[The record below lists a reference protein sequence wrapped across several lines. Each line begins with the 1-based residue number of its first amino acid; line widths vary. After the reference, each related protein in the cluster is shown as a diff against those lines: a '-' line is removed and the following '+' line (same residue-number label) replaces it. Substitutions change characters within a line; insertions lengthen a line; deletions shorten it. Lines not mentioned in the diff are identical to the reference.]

1 VRVRSAD
8 AVVVRPSEISPGG
21 LTSALQSRFSDMAL
35 NDTAQLQSQLQALM
49 GGEIVVERELGR
61 GGMAAVFLGFDPAL
75 QRRVAIKLL
84 LPEATVDVSVVERFL
99 REGRT
104 VASLDHP
111 HVVRVL
117 SVRSRQG
124 TSAIVMQY
132 VDGQSLDL
140 VLERQEKLSLQAA
153 GLILS
158 QVASGL
164 QHAHDRGVIHRD
176 VKPANV
182 LIDRDGRAVVTDF
195 GIARR
200 DDGSTPTKTGIVLG
214 TVDYM
219 SPEQRAGERVTP
231 ATDQY
236 ALGVMAFQLL
246 TGRLP
251 FIGNLGQTTYGHMT
265 QPPPCLQSI
274 RPELPD
280 AMESLVQRMLSKA
293 PEDRWPSLA
302 EVGTVFGTLTP
313 HTGTTTRQIADFSLE
328 RPRIDTPMMF
338 RAIRAPAA
346 EGESPIVEELTT
358 TATFPSAA
366 PSTAAPSALSV
377 RTLVVGLTVVAA
389 VVIAVLLLR

>member
-280 AMESLVQRMLSKA
+280 AMESLVQRMLAKA